1 MSNTSIHLFL
11 GTNCTH
17 LFLNALF
24 FTNSDDLS
32 GYEVEKRSAQNF
44 IDDVELKMAQ
54 MSRPRQV
61 CAIYVFEELYSFIK
75 GSQLRLLKQRP

>member
-1 MSNTSIHLFL
+1 M
-11 GTNCTH
+11 
-17 LFLNALF
+17 
-24 FTNSDDLS
+24 NSDDLS

-61 CAIYVFEELYSFIK
+61 CAINVCEKLYSFMK
-75 GSQLRLLKQRP
+75 GSQLRLLK